1 MSTFFTADLHLF
13 DEDISKYRG
22 FRSPGEVVKLIA
34 NNWNSMVG
42 AQDTVYIL
50 GDISKD
56 DTGKATQFILNHLKG
71 KKILIPGN
79 HDTMDTIR
87 AFTAC
92 DGCSVLFLPIVT
104 IGGGNFICSH
114 IPVHENEMTWF
125 DGNIHGHIH
134 APYPELGYFPKEYP
148 SPKSSVI
155 PPNYLNV
162 NVEFHNYFPVTE
174 EAVLK
179 YFTTI

>member
-1 MSTFFTADLHLF
+1 MTADLHLF
-13 DEDISKYRG
+13 DDDIAKYRG
-22 FRSPGEVVKLIA
+22 FESSKDHDSLIMA
-34 NNWNSMVG
+34 NWNRLV
-42 AQDTVYIL
+42 QPDDLVYIL
-50 GDISKD
+50 GDISKA
-56 DTGKATQFILNHLKG
+56 DTTKATMFVLNHLKG
-71 KKILIPGN
+71 RKILVPGN

-87 AFTAC
+87 AFAAC
-92 DGCSVLFLPIVT
+92 DGCSVMFLPIVT

-179 YFTTI
+179 YFSTI